1 MAERL
6 TLHLFKQDSSSL
18 INFSDDLRS
27 LTVLRSCAN
36 CFHISEGEL
45 CGICLDQSRDRKIL
59 CIVEEPMDVM
69 AIERTGSYRGM
80 YHVLGGT
87 LETSS
92 RRQKERPLHIE
103 ELLTRIR
110 ESEWAEIV
118 LALNPT
124 AEGDL
129 TALYLRRKLEGT
141 SAIVSRLGRGL
152 SMGGDI
158 EYTDEITLGSAISR
172 RERIS

>member
-1 MAERL
+1 
-6 TLHLFKQDSSSL
+6 
-18 INFSDDLRS
+18 
-27 LTVLRSCAN
+27 
-36 CFHISEGEL
+36 
-45 CGICLDQSRDRKIL
+45 
-59 CIVEEPMDVM
+59 MDVM